1 MKRTDGV
8 HWRLAAAALL
18 ALLTLVGCSA
28 THAPPV
34 GPHSIIL
41 FIGDGMGVSHVTAA
55 RVESGSLNMERLT
68 TGGFLATHAVGSFVT
83 DSAASGTAIATGE
96 LTTNGAISVSP
107 SGEPLKTVLEYA
119 EENGMATGLVVTCSI
134 THATP
139 AVFVAHVPDRDDEAL
154 IAEHI
159 AASGVDVMF
168 GGGLGHFLP
177 ASASGS
183 LRTDERDLL
192 YEMEGGITIV
202 RTEEEFDELLGAERS
217 DEERVAGLFY
227 RAHPPVEYERAPS
240 LARLT
245 AGALNVLAGDEDG
258 FFLMVEGSQIDW
270 AGHENNS
277 DWIIAEM
284 LDFDA
289 AVGIGMDFAERDGR
303 TLVVVTSDHETG
315 GYAVLDGSVAEHRV
329 SRTGFTTGG
338 HSASMVP
345 LLAYGPGSAHLGGI
359 HDNAFLGSALIEYVR
374 AAGE

>member
-1 MKRTDGV
+1 MRRSSSVHGQLGV
-8 HWRLAAAALL
+8 AALL
-18 ALLTLVGCSA
+18 PILTLVGCASI
-28 THAPPV
+28 HAPTTD
-34 GPHSIIL
+34 PHNIIL

-55 RVESGSLNMERLT
+55 RVESDFLNMERLG
-68 TGGFLATHAVGSFVT
+68 TGGFLSTHAVGSFVT
-83 DSAASGTAIATGE
+83 DSAAGGTAIATGE
-96 LTTNGAISVSP
+96 PTVNGAISVSP
-107 SGEPLKTVLEYA
+107 TGEPLKTVLEYA

-139 AVFVAHVPDRDDEAL
+139 AVFVAHVPCRDDDAL

-159 AASGVDVMF
+159 AAGGVDVLF
-168 GGGLGHFLP
+168 GGGLGYFLP

-183 LRTDERDLL
+183 LRADERNLL
-192 YEMEGGITIV
+192 YEMEGGMTIV
-202 RTEEEFDELLGAERS
+202 RTEEEFDELFGAERS
-217 DEERVAGLFY
+217 DEDRVAGFFY
-227 RAHPPVEYERAPS
+227 RTHPPVEYERSPS

-245 AGALNVLAGDEDG
+245 QGALDILTRNEDG

-277 DWIIAEM
+277 DWIIAET

-289 AVGIGMDFAERDGR
+289 AVGVGMDFAELDGQ

-315 GYAVLDGSVAEHRV
+315 GYAVLGGSVAEHRV
-329 SRTGFTTGG
+329 SQTGFTTGG

-345 LLAYGPGSAHLGGI
+345 LLAYGPGSAQLGGI
-359 HDNAFLGSALIEYVR
+359 HDNTFLGSTLIEYVR